1 MFGVV
6 DRWMIRQLLFASLI
20 ATVVMSGP
28 VILISLFTHLPGRA
42 LYSEL
47 LWPALASIV
56 PMILYHV
63 MPVLVA
69 VAIIWCYGRFSSE
82 GTLVTLH
89 LAGRSDFSVR
99 MPGLIVALG
108 VTVLGYTISNSI
120 APWTASHLH
129 DVLFSIRHNLTPSLL
144 RANVFNELDRAGDV
158 FYFKR
163 RIGPGKFED
172 VFIVKNV
179 ENGEKRAYAARQA
192 IFKRDAQRTFMMLRD
207 GSMQVR
213 SADGGRMDVVDFD
226 NLSVPLTP
234 PEGAVRGYRTVDELG
249 TLRFLA
255 VRKEAFQ
262 DPVRKRSWMR
272 EAVNRFVVPGMVL
285 PHVFFGLELL
295 AIGGLMTERK
305 RGPVEMICASVAAI
319 HFLAIV
325 LVEQIGSNANWAWA
339 VVALIAAELLAV
351 LLVKIVRAKRVAY
364 LL

>member
-1 MFGVV
+1 
-6 DRWMIRQLLFASLI
+6 
-20 ATVVMSGP
+20 
-28 VILISLFTHLPGRA
+28 
-42 LYSEL
+42 
-47 LWPALASIV
+47 
-56 PMILYHV
+56 
-63 MPVLVA
+63 
-69 VAIIWCYGRFSSE
+69 
-82 GTLVTLH
+82 
-89 LAGRSDFSVR
+89 
-99 MPGLIVALG
+99 
-108 VTVLGYTISNSI
+108 
-120 APWTASHLH
+120 
-129 DVLFSIRHNLTPSLL
+129 
-144 RANVFNELDRAGDV
+144 
-158 FYFKR
+158 
-163 RIGPGKFED
+163 
-172 VFIVKNV
+172 
-179 ENGEKRAYAARQA
+179 
-192 IFKRDAQRTFMMLRD
+192 
-207 GSMQVR
+207 
-213 SADGGRMDVVDFD
+213 
-226 NLSVPLTP
+226 
-234 PEGAVRGYRTVDELG
+234 VDELG